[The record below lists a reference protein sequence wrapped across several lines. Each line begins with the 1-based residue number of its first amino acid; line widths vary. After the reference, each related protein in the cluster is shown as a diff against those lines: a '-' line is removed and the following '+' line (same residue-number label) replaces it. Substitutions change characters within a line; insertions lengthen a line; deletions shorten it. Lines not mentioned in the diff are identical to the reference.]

1 LGVVPV
7 REAMQVALEKQLD
20 LVEVSPDAD
29 PPVCKILNY
38 GKMRYD
44 IKKKMHDSRKNQK
57 VVELKEIKLRPNI
70 GQNDYEVK
78 LRSAVRFIGDG
89 NKVKFTLRFKG
100 REVAYQD
107 IGVKLFE
114 RVKGD
119 MISSAKVCFEPQ
131 LDGKQLVMIL
141 APIK

>member
-1 LGVVPV
+1 MPV